1 MYTVPVGQNPS
12 GVVSSGILVL
22 LILTTKL
29 VSRMSLSRVR
39 RRFTTS
45 ASSTVRACDL
55 HYTEIRTY
63 NAQDIII
70 VEDDPYYFQQFA
82 TYNSKS
88 AYASDPHNIEKYLS
102 GLVPSYLK

>member
-12 GVVSSGILVL
+12 GVVSSGILVVL
-22 LILTTKL
+22 VSVTQL
-29 VSRMSLSRVR
+29 VSRTSLSRVR
-39 RRFTTS
+39 RRSTTS

-55 HYTEIRTY
+55 HYAEIRTY
-63 NAQDIII
+63 KVQDIII

-88 AYASDPHNIEKYLS
+88 AYASDPHNVEKYLS